1 MDRQRWIIIS
11 LLTVLWAGAAFAA
24 SEDED
29 TKAKSDEET
38 KTEKKEELKLDDLF
52 PEKGFFGPS
61 ASGMAFSHDG
71 AYGAYLYRTYKERRH
86 GSDLH
91 IYDVEKGE
99 VKRITWPSVMARFQS
114 DARKVVEDR
123 IEKAKKEKA
132 KADAKK
138 KKEGDEED
146 GEKDED
152 GDKTVDGKKDREE
165 EKDEKRKEIEQDKD
179 KKEEKKEESLPAPK
193 GDDKDEKVEKKEEGE
208 KDTDQ
213 GQDSDTEKGDEK
225 SEQDEEKDIDE
236 EEVLKDRGDWVSDKD
251 ADDEKAPR
259 YRGIGRLKWSP
270 VSNEILFESEG
281 DIYRYDVAGDEVTR
295 LTHTRDRETSAS
307 WLPDGSGYT
316 FRRGGSLLRKTF
328 GCDVVRQLDPEFPN
342 KDELSGY
349 RLSPDGKRIAFT
361 TSRQIK
367 SPETSKVEIANY
379 RDRLMDARE
388 VSRHV
393 SDDPLPT
400 NERRVYLYELSDAD
414 DEKDVLT
421 EVFKCET
428 HMPDDMLKA
437 PVWSPD
443 SKKIAFLTF
452 EQDPAL
458 VKIFEAKV
466 AEKKEDQ
473 DEDPNEA
480 DEADSDDED
489 AEEGQEKSDPN
500 DGEVSKKSPDA
511 EEQHAEKAKEIYR
524 FLHNGG
530 PNTPRMMVLYYLAD
544 NKRLAYL
551 SEQTGFRHLHV
562 LNPLYES
569 FKSLTRGPYEVYP
582 IEIAKNRKWVFVRA
596 TKEHPSQTDVYKVS
610 TRNGRMIRLTTET
623 GTHSGAAVSQDG
635 ARVLTNLV
643 SYERLNELVFID
655 AKAKVNKTLTD
666 SHPEKAHKFAE
677 PKPEF
682 FDYENRHGHKL
693 YGMMFKPD
701 DWKKKDKRPVL
712 IYFYGGPLG
721 TRKMVVQ
728 GSFSSNNYA
737 FPYYMA
743 KKHGYVACT
752 IDTRGNSGYAGV
764 FEKANFGQVGKPQV
778 EDLVDGVKFL
788 VENCGVD
795 EKKVAIHGWSFG
807 GFQTQMCMYTEP
819 DVFQVGIAGAGPT
832 EWENYNS
839 WYTRHTIG
847 KSEPGKATLKEFS
860 LLPLAK
866 NLKGHLLLVHGM
878 EDSNVLFQDTVRVY
892 RELLKAG
899 KETLVELF
907 LDPTGGHGL
916 GGDVKTLSRYRKYEQ
931 FLLRTIGPYEEE
943 DTPKREKKPRDK
955 ERQKKK
961 RRQKKLDGLDVAQV
975 GT

>member
-11 LLTVLWAGAAFAA
+11 LLTVLWAGAALAVT
-24 SEDED
+24 EDED
-29 TKAKSDEET
+29 IKAKSDEET
-38 KTEKKEELKLDDLF
+38 ETEKKEELKLEDLF

-152 GDKTVDGKKDREE
+152 GDKTVDGKKDREK
-165 EKDEKRKEIEQDKD
+165 EKDEKREEIEQDKD
-179 KKEEKKEESLPAPK
+179 KKEEKKEESLPAPE

-328 GCDVVRQLDPEFPN
+328 GGDVVRQLDPEFPN
-342 KDELSGY
+342 
-349 RLSPDGKRIAFT
+349 
-361 TSRQIK
+361 SRQIK

-480 DEADSDDED
+480 DEADSD
-489 AEEGQEKSDPN
+489 ARRARRNP
-500 DGEVSKKSPDA
+500 
-511 EEQHAEKAKEIYR
+511 
-524 FLHNGG
+524 
-530 PNTPRMMVLYYLAD
+530 TPT
-544 NKRLAYL
+544 
-551 SEQTGFRHLHV
+551 TGRPRR
-562 LNPLYES
+562 NRRTP
-569 FKSLTRGPYEVYP
+569 
-582 IEIAKNRKWVFVRA
+582 KNR
-596 TKEHPSQTDVYKVS
+596 
-610 TRNGRMIRLTTET
+610 
-623 GTHSGAAVSQDG
+623 
-635 ARVLTNLV
+635 
-643 SYERLNELVFID
+643 
-655 AKAKVNKTLTD
+655 
-666 SHPEKAHKFAE
+666 
-677 PKPEF
+677 
-682 FDYENRHGHKL
+682 
-693 YGMMFKPD
+693 
-701 DWKKKDKRPVL
+701 
-712 IYFYGGPLG
+712 
-721 TRKMVVQ
+721 
-728 GSFSSNNYA
+728 
-737 FPYYMA
+737 
-743 KKHGYVACT
+743 
-752 IDTRGNSGYAGV
+752 
-764 FEKANFGQVGKPQV
+764 
-778 EDLVDGVKFL
+778 
-788 VENCGVD
+788 
-795 EKKVAIHGWSFG
+795 
-807 GFQTQMCMYTEP
+807 
-819 DVFQVGIAGAGPT
+819 
-832 EWENYNS
+832 
-839 WYTRHTIG
+839 
-847 KSEPGKATLKEFS
+847 TLKRRRRS
-860 LLPLAK
+860 IASCTTA
-866 NLKGHLLLVHGM
+866 GR
-878 EDSNVLFQDTVRVY
+878 TR
-892 RELLKAG
+892 RE
-899 KETLVELF
+899 
-907 LDPTGGHGL
+907 
-916 GGDVKTLSRYRKYEQ
+916 
-931 FLLRTIGPYEEE
+931 
-943 DTPKREKKPRDK
+943 
-955 ERQKKK
+955 
-961 RRQKKLDGLDVAQV
+961 
-975 GT
+975 

>member
-1 MDRQRWIIIS
+1 MLLCGAIGVHSMNKLRWVFAV
-11 LLTVLWAGAAFAA
+11 LLLSALGVGLVTAKTEKEGAV
-24 SEDED
+24 
-29 TKAKSDEET
+29 AKSDQEET
-38 KTEKKEELKLDDLF
+38 VQDKGELKLEDLL
-52 PEKGFFGPS
+52 PEKSFFGPS
-61 ASGMAFSHDG
+61 ASDTAFSYDG
-71 AYGAYLYRTYKERRH
+71 AFGAYLYRTYKERRH

-91 IYDVEKGE
+91 IYDVEKGQ
-99 VKRITWPSVMARFQS
+99 VRRITWPSVMAKFQS
-114 DARKVVEDR
+114 STREVVEDR
-123 IEKAKKEKA
+123 IKKA
-132 KADAKK
+132 KAVTKE
-138 KKEGDEED
+138 KKEDEKAQEEVEKDHQTEKQDGSQAISED
-146 GEKDED
+146 GEK
-152 GDKTVDGKKDREE
+152 
-165 EKDEKRKEIEQDKD
+165 
-179 KKEEKKEESLPAPK
+179 
-193 GDDKDEKVEKKEEGE
+193 VE
-208 KDTDQ
+208 
-213 GQDSDTEKGDEK
+213 EKGDKDIEQEQGGDTEGRDEK
-225 SEQDEEKDIDE
+225 AEETGEETDQEQDEEQS
-236 EEVLKDRGDWVSDKD
+236 LKDRGDWVSDKD

-259 YRGIGRLKWSP
+259 YRGIDRFEWSP
-270 VSNEILFESEG
+270 ISNEILFESQG
-281 DIYRYDVAGDEVTR
+281 DIYRYSLTNDEVTR
-295 LTHTRDRETSAS
+295 LTHTRGRERSVD
-307 WLPDGSGYT
+307 WLPDGGGYT
-316 FRRGGSLLRKTF
+316 FWYDRSLLRKTF
-328 GCDVVRQLDPEFPN
+328 DGDLLRQLDPDFPN
-342 KDELSGY
+342 KDELAEY
-349 RLSPDGKRIAFT
+349 VLSPDGKYVAFV
-361 TSRQIK
+361 TSREMK
-367 SPETSKVEIANY
+367 SPEPSKVEIANY

-388 VSRHV
+388 VSRRV
-393 SDDPLPT
+393 SDDPLPSY
-400 NERRVYLYELSDAD
+400 ERRVYLYQLSDDD

-421 EVFKCET
+421 EVFKCEM
-428 HMPDDMLKA
+428 HMPDDMLKT

-458 VKIFEAKV
+458 VKIFEAQV
-466 AEKKEDQ
+466 PEKSDNK
-473 DEDPNEA
+473 DEDIDS
-480 DEADSDDED
+480 DEADPDDKDGDSPKKESDTDQDSTE
-489 AEEGQEKSDPN
+489 
-500 DGEVSKKSPDA
+500 
-511 EEQHAEKAKEIYR
+511 AKEIYR

-544 NKRLAYL
+544 NERLVYL

-569 FKSLTRGPYEVYP
+569 FKSLTSGSYEVYP
-582 IEIAKNRKWVFVRA
+582 IDISKDRKWVFVQA
-596 TKEHPSQTDVYKVS
+596 TKEHPSQTDIYKVS
-610 TRNGRMIRLTTET
+610 TRNGRMIRLTQEV
-623 GTHSGAAVSQDG
+623 GTHTEAVVSPDG
-635 ARVLTNLV
+635 TRVLANLV
-643 SYERLNELVFID
+643 SYEKLQELVFID
-655 AKAKVNKTLTD
+655 TKAKVNETLTD

-682 FDYENRHGHKL
+682 FDFENRHGHKL

-701 DWKKKDKRPVL
+701 DWSRKDKRPVL

-728 GSFSSNNYA
+728 GSFSPYNYA

-743 KKHGYVACT
+743 QKHGYIACT

-778 EDLVDGVKFL
+778 EDLVDAVKFL
-788 VENCGVD
+788 IKKYGVD

-878 EDSNVLFQDTVRVY
+878 EDSNVLFQDTIRVY

-931 FLLRTIGPYEEE
+931 FLLQTLGRYEK
-943 DTPKREKKPRDK
+943 DTDKGKKHSDTQKR
-955 ERQKKK
+955 KKK
-961 RRQKKLDGLDVAQV
+961 NHQEKDV
-975 GT
+975 